1 MKKFSKI
8 SAMKRYSKRKNSFP
22 NIFKIVDYE
31 TVMKMPYLDAV
42 FHEVLRTK
50 PPVVFFTAREC
61 SKETNVQGYRIPKG
75 VIINVP
81 VQAVHW
87 DAENWP
93 DPYKFDPERF
103 VDKKAIDPLAWI
115 PFGIGPRNCVGM
127 RFAEVEFK
135 TTLVEVLRKFKLD
148 MHEKSEVLL

>member
-1 MKKFSKI
+1 
-8 SAMKRYSKRKNSFP
+8 
-22 NIFKIVDYE
+22 
-31 TVMKMPYLDAV
+31 MKMPYLDAV

-61 SKETNVQGYRIPKG
+61 SKETTVQGYRIPKG

-93 DPYKFDPERF
+93 DPYKFDPDRF

-148 MHEKSEVLL
+148 MHEKSEVIL